1 MAKERVERRLSGI
14 LAADMVGYSRLME
27 ADEAGTLAALKTHRA
42 QLIDPEIAAY
52 NGRIVKTTGDGL
64 LAEFASVVDAVAGAA
79 AIQRAMAERNKGV
92 PGDRRIEFRIGI
104 NLGDI
109 IIDGDDIYGDGVNI
123 AARLEGLAE
132 PGGICISGAAYEQL
146 KAKVDVGYED
156 LGERRVKNIEK
167 PVRVYRVLLEPEA
180 VGRAVVAVRTRLR
193 RWKWPA
199 AAVAAIV
206 AVLLVAGYFGV
217 FPIRAPG
224 PDVEPAS
231 VERMAFPLPDRPSIA
246 VLPLVNLSGDSS
258 QELFSD
264 GITNGIISDL
274 SRFADLMVIAS
285 NSTFTFKGKLTKVRQ
300 VAEELGVRYVLEGS
314 IQRIGDEVRVSVQ
327 LVDAISGERLWA
339 ERYDRELRDIFAV
352 QDEITQKVVATL
364 GAYEGRVAD
373 ADRARAKRKETT
385 NLSAYELVL
394 LAREA
399 RHRFNKED
407 NAKALKLLER
417 AVAFDPQ
424 YARAHVDIAWLHFQ
438 DAVQSWSESRE
449 VSTRKAHDSAQRAI
463 EIDESFAEGYW
474 VSGEIYA
481 WLLWEPE
488 KSLAAYER
496 ALTLNPNHADIL
508 ADWGGWILP
517 SVLGRAEEGI
527 EVVKKAMRLNP
538 FHADRYERGLA
549 TAYFVARR
557 FEEAISTL
565 QSVEHH
571 TIKSRLILVASYAHA
586 DRLEE
591 GRIDAATVLNLKPDF
606 SIAAWLQSPYEP
618 YRSLIRDG
626 LRKAALPD

>member
-1 MAKERVERRLSGI
+1 MAEERVERRLAAI
-14 LAADMVGYSRLME
+14 LVADMVGYSRLME
-27 ADEAGTLAALKTHRA
+27 ADEAGTLAALKAHRA
-42 QLIDPEIAAY
+42 QLINPEIAMHR
-52 NGRIVKTTGDGL
+52 GRVVKTTGDGL
-64 LAEFASVVDAVAGAA
+64 LAEFASVVNAVAGAA

-146 KAKVDVGYED
+146 KAKVNVGYED

-180 VGRAVVAVRTRLR
+180 VGRAVVAVRTPLR

-217 FPIRAPG
+217 FPIRALG

-264 GITNGIISDL
+264 GITNDIISDL

-285 NSTFTFKGKLTKVRQ
+285 NSTFTFKGKPTKVQQ

-352 QDEITQKVVATL
+352 QDEITQNVVAAL
-364 GAYEGRVAD
+364 GAYEGRVAET
-373 ADRARAKRKETT
+373 DRARAKQRKTT

-424 YARAHVDIAWLHFQ
+424 YARAHVEIAWSHFQ
-438 DAVQSWSESRE
+438 DAVQNWSESRE